1 MGKVAVEVCMQMR
14 GSFRAHLEWTSPPV
28 VVSASFIV
36 VVAFDD
42 GIVCAANSSSIG
54 GTAA

>member
-1 MGKVAVEVCMQMR
+1 MI
-14 GSFRAHLEWTSPPV
+14 
-28 VVSASFIV
+28 VSASFIV

-54 GTAA
+54 GTVAYQLVGSTSSRGNAEAEAETEAAS

>member
-1 MGKVAVEVCMQMR
+1 LGKVAVEVCMQMR